1 MSKEK
6 GDKTLTSP
14 WGETAGRTVRKEVRL
29 TPEENKEYTE
39 HAESMN
45 RSWSDWARYSMEK
58 MRMFDK
64 LLYDEFPQMI
74 EEAVKKVM
82 KSSDMV
88 EETKEEIHPSLK
100 KQYDLLITKLLTEH
114 AIIMSLLQS
123 DGFLPLTEI
132 YQSVEKFF
140 QNSGLDFDE
149 MIYRDRIVVLNEL
162 NLLSF
167 VDTDDDTQCHLSI
180 ARSFSKTIE
189 TLNQKLKDQE
199 SE

>member
-6 GDKTLTSP
+6 GDKSLTSP
-14 WGETAGRTVRKEVRL
+14 WGETTGRTVRKEVRL

-64 LLYDEFPQMI
+64 LLYDEFPPMI
-74 EEAVKKVM
+74 EEVVKKVM
-82 KSSDMV
+82 KTSDIA
-88 EETKEEIHPSLK
+88 EEPKEEIHPAMK